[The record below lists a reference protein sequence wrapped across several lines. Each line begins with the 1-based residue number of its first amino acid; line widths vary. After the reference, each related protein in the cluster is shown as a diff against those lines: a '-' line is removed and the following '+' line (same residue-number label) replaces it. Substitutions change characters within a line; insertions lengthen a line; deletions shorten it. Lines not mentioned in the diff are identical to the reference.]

1 MNNRV
6 ECLQKNKPRREKERE
21 QRKKWNTNKKGEMQ
35 DNFVYDIEK
44 WVLIETEVY
53 HRYEKY

>member
-44 WVLIETEVY
+44 WVLIKAEV
-53 HRYEKY
+53 